1 MPRRLV
7 DRFGVSLVGLA
18 PLAALLA
25 LPPAAAAQPQPRPPS
40 AADRAAVAGAVA
52 DYVDALY
59 QVDPA
64 RVERS
69 VHPSLSKLGF
79 TRTAAGY
86 APARMTYDELR
97 ALAARWNAGRRVDP
111 ARAPREITVLDLLDQ
126 TASAKL
132 VADWGVDYLH
142 LAKYDGRW
150 QIVNVL
156 WQSPPRPAR

>member
-1 MPRRLV
+1 MRRFAVAAL
-7 DRFGVSLVGLA
+7 L
-18 PLAALLA
+18 PLAALLT
-25 LPPAAAAQPQPRPPS
+25 AAGVREHRESQE
-40 AADRAAVAGAVA
+40 RAAIEAAVY

-59 QVDPA
+59 RVEPS

-69 VHPSLSKLGF
+69 VHPELTKRGF
-79 TRTAAGY
+79 HRPQEG
-86 APARMTYDELR
+86 APYRELKMTYTQLR
-97 ALAARWNAGRRVDP
+97 DLAGSWNREGRVDP
-111 ARAPREITVLDLLDQ
+111 ARAVREVTVLDALDQ

-156 WQSPPRPAR
+156 WQSPPPPLPTP